1 MKIPDVR
8 HTSIFVY
15 PWDIIDYG
23 TGRYLD
29 LVRSLGLDGVH
40 VAVNYHHA
48 KLLCTHNPVRTL
60 YFPEP
65 NACYFTPQNN
75 RYPPGLVPEESTLTS
90 GTSFLS
96 ELVEETEKRGVERTA
111 WIICMHN
118 STAGFQNP
126 ELTVTNVF
134 GEHIFHSL
142 CPANPDA
149 QGIVLG
155 MVQDVVSR
163 FGFQSLCLES
173 AGFMRFFHGY
183 HHEMYGFPLTDSLDL
198 LLSLCFCPSC
208 KQTAEEDGIDSN
220 LLQAAVKRHIEKWL
234 KGSRAEENKHDGMN
248 FNDLLGELF
257 HDIPLLEDYLCMRKN
272 LMNGWVRSLRS
283 AAGDLCT
290 LSIIATPIPPAVQA
304 GIRNG
309 ADPVSISEIADRV
322 TICGYYRLQDE
333 ISEDI
338 DALIRDGLRPDRA
351 EVVLRPQYP
360 DTESYQNL
368 VSKINTVQ
376 EHGISHLCFYNFGQ
390 MPQESLQWIR
400 KGIRETKW
408 FRGAGA

>member
-48 KLLCTHNPVRTL
+48 KLFCTHNPVRTL

-163 FGFQSLCLES
+163 FGFQSLCLT
-173 AGFMRFFHGY
+173 RC
-183 HHEMYGFPLTDSLDL
+183 TDF
-198 LLSLCFCPSC
+198 LSLTHSTCFFLSAFVHPVN
-208 KQTAEEDGIDSN
+208 KQ
-220 LLQAAVKRHIEKWL
+220 
-234 KGSRAEENKHDGMN
+234 
-248 FNDLLGELF
+248 
-257 HDIPLLEDYLCMRKN
+257 
-272 LMNGWVRSLRS
+272 LR
-283 AAGDLCT
+283 
-290 LSIIATPIPPAVQA
+290 
-304 GIRNG
+304 R
-309 ADPVSISEIADRV
+309 
-322 TICGYYRLQDE
+322 
-333 ISEDI
+333 
-338 DALIRDGLRPDRA
+338 
-351 EVVLRPQYP
+351 
-360 DTESYQNL
+360 TES
-368 VSKINTVQ
+368 
-376 EHGISHLCFYNFGQ
+376 
-390 MPQESLQWIR
+390 IR
-400 KGIRETKW
+400 IFCRL
-408 FRGAGA
+408 R